1 MCELSTI
8 WQYHTVPRIFLWK
21 FFGRSFRWIGA
32 FFNQK
37 PLAVRRHTPKF
48 NIDIRYQQ
56 WWCFKGIRVIPRFKR
71 KEFSPSCKNQTP
83 AWKKT
88 TPPWK
93 KMQGGV
99 QAPAPVLCRGG
110 CSPIFWGVSSLKNC
124 HSFCSTDSSCLFATA
139 MVTCIDDSS
148 QLQLYTSIAM
158 VHAASR
164 NWPQY
169 DYHRLTSGPCELQW
183 HASPRCKQQEFSTLP
198 CISSKQFLLGFASP
212 AWHLMRNA
220 PTSLFYV
227 RWNAEWKAQDSQSVT
242 TQQVDEGNTIHH
254 EIKTRKQIIHIQCKF
269 KNPRTS
275 KNCPYAIICSFWSC
289 VSFNLSHGSAWAK
302 RTKELPDKVRCGSR
316 RCCVIPPSKRP
327 PPPSKA
333 LLVPFGSGCGRLR
346 KPRWWAVTGQSL
358 LLRRVWLGTQSGS
371 CWGTRFTTPFSSTPS
386 LEAPRLHLWLLWPCL
401 LGRHQKAPGPGQSQP
416 QQQYGRFGEAWVLK
430 VLKWLVAPGSFF
442 SSNPVA
448 SENATAD
455 FVRESTSK
463 KNLGLSQPWG
473 SSLIEIGQLE
483 ARF

>member
-1 MCELSTI
+1 
-8 WQYHTVPRIFLWK
+8 
-21 FFGRSFRWIGA
+21 
-32 FFNQK
+32 
-37 PLAVRRHTPKF
+37 
-48 NIDIRYQQ
+48 
-56 WWCFKGIRVIPRFKR
+56 
-71 KEFSPSCKNQTP
+71 
-83 AWKKT
+83 
-88 TPPWK
+88 
-93 KMQGGV
+93 MQGGV

-227 RWNAEWKAQDSQSVT
+227 RWMPNERLKTLKVWQHSKSTKATPSIMKSRQESKSSIYSANLRTQELQKLSICYYLLVLELCVLQPLPWVCLGKEDEGVAGQSQVWIETLLRHSSIKTTTSAKQGPLSPIRIRVWPASDTTLVSSDRSVSSSETCVVGHSIRILLGHAFHHPVLFDTFLGSPQAASLTSVTVSAWKA
-242 TQQVDEGNTIHH
+242 
-254 EIKTRKQIIHIQCKF
+254 
-269 KNPRTS
+269 S
-275 KNCPYAIICSFWSC
+275 K
-289 VSFNLSHGSAWAK
+289 
-302 RTKELPDKVRCGSR
+302 
-316 RCCVIPPSKRP
+316 
-327 PPPSKA
+327 
-333 LLVPFGSGCGRLR
+333 
-346 KPRWWAVTGQSL
+346 
-358 LLRRVWLGTQSGS
+358 
-371 CWGTRFTTPFSSTPS
+371 SS
-386 LEAPRLHLWLLWPCL
+386 W
-401 LGRHQKAPGPGQSQP
+401 PGQSQP

-455 FVRESTSK
+455 FVRERVQAK
-463 KNLGLSQPWG
+463 KIWVYHNRGAQALLK
-473 SSLIEIGQLE
+473 
-483 ARF
+483 

>member
-1 MCELSTI
+1 MVLQKVSGSYPVLKEKNF
-8 WQYHTVPRIFLWK
+8 PRHAKI
-21 FFGRSFRWIGA
+21 
-32 FFNQK
+32 K
-37 PLAVRRHTPKF
+37 PRHGK
-48 NIDIRYQQ
+48 
-56 WWCFKGIRVIPRFKR
+56 
-71 KEFSPSCKNQTP
+71 KNNPTM
-83 AWKKT
+83 
-88 TPPWK
+88 K

-99 QAPAPVLCRGG
+99 QAPGPRLMQGG
-110 CSPIFWGVSSLKNC
+110 LFTPIFWGVSSLKNC
-124 HSFCSTDSSCLFATA
+124 HSFCSTDSSCLLATA

-183 HASPRCKQQEFSTLP
+183 HAISTLQAAGIFLLCHASP
-198 CISSKQFLLGFASP
+198 ANNFLLGFASP

-227 RWNAEWKAQDSQSVT
+227 RWMPNERLKTLKVWQHSKSTKATPSIMKSRQ
-242 TQQVDEGNTIHH
+242 G
-254 EIKTRKQIIHIQCKF
+254 KQIIHIQCKF

-275 KNCPYAIICSFWSC
+275 KNCPYDIICLFWSC

-327 PPPSKA
+327 PTPSKA
-333 LLVPFGSGCGRLR
+333 LLVPFGSGCGRLW

-386 LEAPRLHLWLLWPCL
+386 LEAPQAASLTSVTVSAW
-401 LGRHQKAPGPGQSQP
+401 KA
-416 QQQYGRFGEAWVLK
+416 
-430 VLKWLVAPGSFF
+430 
-442 SSNPVA
+442 
-448 SENATAD
+448 
-455 FVRESTSK
+455 SK
-463 KNLGLSQPWG
+463 KLLARAKSATTAVWKIWRGVGLEG
-473 SSLIEIGQLE
+473 SEVTSGSWIFL
-483 ARF
+483 F